1 MGKLSTS
8 IEMLNAEYRNRVSLS
23 SFGQKVSTLKLLSD
37 SLVVRRLFEEL
48 LEKLRQSPHRIE
60 EKDFDFLGWAD
71 VARWQKPETSTDDY
85 FCWQDNGL
93 TKQLAGCLAGDYGEK
108 LDVMNY
114 DVLDDFMDGLI
125 NMVNVEATI
134 EENISIIR
142 KTLSDIHH
150 FKKNHRWDKEHLAS
164 FYQKLHDEHH
174 KRTGCQQEMREHHE
188 SWLNELVGE
197 PDMED
202 LQQRRRE
209 LLISLFASGFLD
221 EVKKNI
227 HVPAS
232 DDLHFGAIKDETM
245 VPDLNETLKWMAALK
260 KLCPLSEGMI
270 RFNELA
276 TLGKYIYD
284 NNKSHQSCLAF
295 FYYTAM
301 IDLVQME
308 MEWLKHPETKPQGVC
323 EVVRIFVER
332 VKLLMN
338 MAAEQNNILKKLVS
352 RGHADSYLYNVD
364 AVGIGL
370 LMDELMATYETTIKN
385 YLGDATDATADT
397 VKYVAPF
404 IGFLLDTHLYTAAK
418 MPKKE
423 LDGVFRKV
431 YGNNTSAVQ
440 KMSNKYP
447 SDEAKNLFDATEKVI
462 EKHKK
467 P

>member
-71 VARWQKPETSTDDY
+71 ETRWQKPQMEEDV
-85 FCWQDNGL
+85 CWIDNGL
-93 TKQLAGCLAGDYGEK
+93 TQQLAYCLVGEYGEK
-108 LDVMNY
+108 MENMNY
-114 DVLDDFMDGLI
+114 DVLDEFLDGLI
-125 NMVNVEATI
+125 NMNNVEKVI

-142 KTLSDIHH
+142 KTLVDIHH
-150 FKKNHRWDKEHLAS
+150 FKKNHRWGTDRYEM
-164 FYQKLHDEHH
+164 FYQQLHDEHQYPQWDQSTIKEQH
-174 KRTGCQQEMREHHE
+174 DT
-188 SWLNELVGE
+188 WLNDLVGE

-221 EVKKNI
+221 EVKKTI

-232 DDLHFGAIKDETM
+232 DDLHFGAIKDEDM
-245 VPDLNETLKWMAALK
+245 MPDLNDTLKWLAALK
-260 KLCPLSEGMI
+260 KLCPLREGKFHFDEHAKI
-270 RFNELA
+270 
-276 TLGKYIYD
+276 GKYIYA
-284 NNKSHQSCLAF
+284 NNISHQACLEF
-295 FYYTAM
+295 FHYSTL
-301 IDLVQME
+301 IDLVQTE
-308 MEWLKHPETKPQGVC
+308 MEWLAHPETKPQGVSK
-323 EVVRIFVER
+323 VVRIFVER

-338 MAAEQNNILKKLVS
+338 MAAKTNNTIKTLIS
-352 RGHADSYLYNVD
+352 RGHAEKYLYNVD
-364 AVGIGL
+364 TDGIDK
-370 LMDELMATYETTIKN
+370 LMDELLATHEATIKK

-397 VKYVAPF
+397 IKYVAPF

-423 LDGVFRKV
+423 LDGVFQKV
-431 YGNNTSAVQ
+431 YGSNTSAVL

-447 SDEAKNLFDATEKVI
+447 SNEAKILFDATEKVI